1 MPRDSYDN
9 YIPSKADL
17 TVDALTNNEIGGIG
31 KLQYKLYKF
40 SEYKVAKI
48 PNSEFN
54 YVYPIVDDNTPVKV
68 LHLSGKE
75 VFISLYNLAKNIDS
89 FEIKKGYE
97 EQIIEWCLEV
107 CQPYSF
113 DLFFS
118 YLKEVKTKKIK
129 NPNIN
134 SMLFHNLQF
143 EIKKF
148 MNDLEKL
155 YVATKYYFAL
165 KFDSTVGNSEP
176 AYYLYENGKHFE
188 QLPFFES
195 LKTPSSKLR
204 PGKSKDD
211 LYSLPLIE
219 QMKRE
224 NEFFETETLDDG
236 EFATTPFEKYKTLIK
251 KLLEIIPEFKMKLE
265 YDNELNRPILIAD
278 VKSVF
283 DIAWYT
289 FARIIADDGNLSKLG
304 TKEELKD
311 GVVLYCPICGK
322 AFLRTG
328 KSRRL
333 YCDDPNCQRQRKNNN
348 KNACIK
354 RKKIATKKVNENT
367 TNPNQD

>member
-54 YVYPIVDDNTPVKV
+54 YVYPIVDDNTPVKA

-204 PGKSKDD
+204 PGKSKDEF
-211 LYSLPLIE
+211 YSLPLIE

-224 NEFFETETLDDG
+224 NEFFKTETLDDG

-251 KLLEIIPEFKMKLE
+251 NF
-265 YDNELNRPILIAD
+265 
-278 VKSVF
+278 
-283 DIAWYT
+283 
-289 FARIIADDGNLSKLG
+289 
-304 TKEELKD
+304 
-311 GVVLYCPICGK
+311 
-322 AFLRTG
+322 
-328 KSRRL
+328 
-333 YCDDPNCQRQRKNNN
+333 
-348 KNACIK
+348 
-354 RKKIATKKVNENT
+354 
-367 TNPNQD
+367 